1 VTPAENVTQWLA
13 NLSDG
18 DERAAQAIWER
29 YFDKLVRYAR
39 RKLRDMPRRAAD
51 EEDIALSAM
60 KSFYQG
66 MAEGRFPKVDDRE
79 DLWKLLVTIT
89 ARKVC
94 AQWRREHA
102 QKRGGGGG
110 RGESA
115 FMRRG
120 DDADAGTG
128 IGEVLGSEPTPELA
142 AMVAENCEQLF
153 AALEDETLRR
163 IARYKLEGWTNRE
176 IAESLG
182 CVRETVERKLKRIRM
197 TWSEEIPS

>member
-1 VTPAENVTQWLA
+1 VTPADNVTQWLA

-18 DERAAQAIWER
+18 DESAAQAIWER

-39 RKLRDMPRRAAD
+39 RKLGDMPRRAAD

-89 ARKVC
+89 ARKAC

-102 QKRGGGGG
+102 QKRGSGDV
-110 RGESA
+110 RGESVFA
-115 FMRRG
+115 KHG
-120 DDADAGTG
+120 DEAAPGAG
-128 IGEVLGSEPTPELA
+128 IGQVLGSEPTPELA
-142 AMVAENCEQLF
+142 AMVAENCEQLL

-163 IARYKLEGWTNRE
+163 IAQYKLEGWTTRE

-197 TWSEEIPS
+197 TWSDEIPA